1 MATGGGRLS
10 RVLELNREM
19 GISHSEFHR
28 LLPAAVPG
36 FQISGDGVEV
46 RAERTAGGQLLEI
59 SLGVER
65 QRRLGMLALPVTD
78 VRLRFSGF
86 EAQELQRFIKRFD
99 LAYQRGGG

>member
-1 MATGGGRLS
+1 VVE

-28 LLPAAVPG
+28 LLPAAAPG
-36 FQISGDGVEV
+36 FQISGNGVEIRV
-46 RAERTAGGQLLEI
+46 ANPQTGQLMEI
-59 SLGVER
+59 VLGPER

-78 VRLRFSGF
+78 VRLRLSGF
-86 EAQELQRFIKRFD
+86 EQDQLQAFLKRFD